1 MTHRDRRTVLALG
14 IFDGSPRLSGRI
26 EALLRRQR
34 SFVPRVSA
42 ARLAAA
48 IGALLTLTVVASLS
62 PRWISYAQQLPTF
75 EVASVKRSSGPTSAC
90 GSNGGPGTHDP
101 ELYTNNCARLR
112 GLIFEAYGLTYYNE
126 QVAGPG
132 WIDSEPYDVATRI
145 PPGTTKDQFRLML
158 QGLLAERFKLQVHRE
173 SRVLPVY
180 TLVVAKGGPK
190 LTPSNV
196 SPGSVAAPPAASQD
210 KDGFPVL
217 PAGRAGMAASYS
229 FGPSGPIA
237 HWRAQGQTMAAFARM
252 LSSSSLNAGRPV
264 IDKTGLDGKYDFTLA
279 YDIPQRAEDGANP
292 VASDPQLSIADAV
305 ERQLGLRLIDTKQA
319 LDVIVVDRAERVPAE
334 N

>member
-34 SFVPRVSA
+34 GFVPRVSA

-48 IGALLTLTVVASLS
+48 MAALLAVTVVASLS
-62 PRWISYAQQLPTF
+62 PRWISYAQQLPAF
-75 EVASVKRSSGPTSAC
+75 EAASVKRSAANRVC
-90 GSNGGPGTHDP
+90 GSDGGPGTHDP

-112 GLIFEAYGLTYYNE
+112 GLIFEAYGLAYYNE
-126 QVAGPG
+126 QVAGPA
-132 WIDSEPYDVATRI
+132 WIDSEPYDVAVRI

-158 QGLLAERFKLQVHRE
+158 QELLGERFNLKVHRE
-173 SRVLPVY
+173 ARVFTVY

-190 LTPSNV
+190 LTLSNV
-196 SPGSVAAPPAASQD
+196 SPDAVHAPYAASND
-210 KDGFPVL
+210 KDGFPIL
-217 PAGRAGMAASYS
+217 PPGRPGMAASYS
-229 FGPSGPIA
+229 NGPSGPVA

-252 LSSSSLNAGRPV
+252 LSASALNAGRPV

-279 YDIPQRAEDGANP
+279 YDVPQRGDDGP
-292 VASDPQLSIADAV
+292 IPIASDPRLSVADAV
-305 ERQLGLRLIDTKQA
+305 ERQMGLRLIDTKQA
-319 LDVIVVDRAERVPAE
+319 LDVIVVDSAERIPAE